1 MEIPDGESAL
11 PLNLDVL
18 QQLGPLPDLDL
29 FGQVQLQPGL
39 IQGGRRAKGVT
50 QGEGKET
57 RFPTGCQIHFE
68 IFIISLQRLRAR
80 GDSS

>member
-18 QQLGPLPDLDL
+18 QQLGPLPDLNL

-50 QGEGKET
+50 QGERKKAWL
-57 RFPTGCQIHFE
+57 PAACQIHFE
-68 IFIISLQRLRAR
+68 VPIS
-80 GDSS
+80 S